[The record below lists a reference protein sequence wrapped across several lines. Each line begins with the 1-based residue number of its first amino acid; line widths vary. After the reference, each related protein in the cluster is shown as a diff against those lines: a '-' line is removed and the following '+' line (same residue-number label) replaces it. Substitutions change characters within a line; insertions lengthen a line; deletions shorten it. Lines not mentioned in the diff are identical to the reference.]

1 MSKWLVILTYEKKDS
16 SGGNFAID
24 IPSTKVYYTVSKTHF
39 VKFKG
44 NYPTETEIR
53 NLLEEKSVV
62 IDESISSFS
71 GERYVTRDYPT
82 ITFMQK
88 LEEEE
93 VEE

>member
-53 NLLEEKSVV
+53 NLLEEKSVI

-82 ITFMQK
+82 ITFMQR
-88 LEEEE
+88 LEEVNE
-93 VEE
+93 